1 MATSRPSSASLPD
14 AGREEPP
21 IRIRQP
27 LAALLAAA
35 PVAAA
40 PLPAQGPLE
49 ARTPGSLRDLFLEVV
64 PWDARA
70 VTAPRLQMGW
80 VVANDWSTPTTL
92 ARNGV
97 AVQVRLDEQA
107 DSLTAAVRLPWGA
120 VLGSAPGALARRLA
134 TSLEVRG
141 TWHWGGWSD
150 AAADAWHQLLSFN
163 DFARPAFPRNQ
174 VHFHLQ
180 GPGAASPVD
189 LRSATFAFGDLVVR
203 NQLLVWEGGEPLAEG
218 PPARAGVSLRLDVK
232 APTGSVSRMG
242 GSGGW
247 DAGLGLAGTWQ
258 VASWL
263 VGHAMVSGS
272 YWAGMPGGLPLQP
285 RPFHAGVG
293 LSLVA
298 LAGDWSFALEDRWF
312 SAAFQPGWAF
322 VEANPEWSVQS
333 SAYAA
338 VAMPQN
344 QIAGGVRWG
353 ALTFWLTED
362 FCPGRLPGLRGW
374 FYDTNA
380 PDVAMG
386 LTVTVD

>member
-14 AGREEPP
+14 AGREEPL
-21 IRIRQP
+21 IRIRQL

-70 VTAPRLQMGW
+70 VTAPRLQVGW

-107 DSLTAAVRLPWGA
+107 DSLTAAIRLPWGA

-150 AAADAWHQLLSFN
+150 AAAAWHRLLSFN

-174 VHFHLQ
+174 VHLQLQ
-180 GPGAASPVD
+180 GPGAASPVA
-189 LRSATFAFGDLVVR
+189 RRRAPESPSGSTSR
-203 NQLLVWEGGEPLAEG
+203 R
-218 PPARAGVSLRLDVK
+218 PPARSPAWEAR
-232 APTGSVSRMG
+232 A
-242 GSGGW
+242 
-247 DAGLGLAGTWQ
+247 AGT
-258 VASWL
+258 
-263 VGHAMVSGS
+263 
-272 YWAGMPGGLPLQP
+272 
-285 RPFHAGVG
+285 R
-293 LSLVA
+293 
-298 LAGDWSFALEDRWF
+298 
-312 SAAFQPGWAF
+312 GWASR
-322 VEANPEWSVQS
+322 A
-333 SAYAA
+333 
-338 VAMPQN
+338 
-344 QIAGGVRWG
+344 
-353 ALTFWLTED
+353 
-362 FCPGRLPGLRGW
+362 PGRWRRGW
-374 FYDTNA
+374 WATPWSRGRTGQGCRAGSRSSLA
-380 PDVAMG
+380 PSR
-386 LTVTVD
+386 